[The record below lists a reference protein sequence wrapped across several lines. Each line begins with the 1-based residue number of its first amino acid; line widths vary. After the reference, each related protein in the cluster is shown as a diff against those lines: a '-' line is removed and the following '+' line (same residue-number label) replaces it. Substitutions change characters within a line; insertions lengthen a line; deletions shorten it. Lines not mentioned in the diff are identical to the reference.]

1 MGLTALDVKKLREAT
16 GVGMMQCKKALAETN
31 GDFQA
36 AVEFLR
42 KKGLDAAQKKQSR
55 IAAEGAVVT
64 VVKDNRGVVAEINC
78 ETDFVS
84 KGDDFKS
91 FAQGIAQ
98 YIWDTSPADMATL
111 KAAKES
117 EINEFTLKCGEKVD
131 IRRFE
136 IVETDGNLGFYNH
149 GGKIGILVEAS
160 GGTENQLKDIA
171 MHIAAMSPRFISE
184 DQVDEEFKKKE
195 AEIFTAQ
202 LKEQGK
208 PDKIIDNIV
217 RGKLAKLFKEI
228 CLLDQDFL
236 KDTEKTVKQFLGDVQ
251 IRRFLKF
258 NLGEGI
264 EKKEDN
270 LAEEVAKMTRV
281 Q

>member
-55 IAAEGAVVT
+55 IAAEGAIVT
-64 VVKDNRGVVAEINC
+64 FVENNRGVVAEVNC

-84 KGDDFKS
+84 KGDDFKN
-91 FAQGIAQ
+91 FADGVAR
-98 YIWDTSPADMATL
+98 YIWETTPADIAVL

-136 IVETDGNLGFYNH
+136 IFESDGGLGCYNH
-149 GGKIGILVEAS
+149 GGRIGVLVEAS
-160 GGTENQLKDIA
+160 GGTSEQLKDVA

-184 DQVDEEFKKKE
+184 DQVDEDFKNKE
-195 AEIFTAQ
+195 SEIYTAQ

-208 PDKIIDNIV
+208 PDHIIQNIV
-217 RGKLAKLFKEI
+217 RGKLAKLFKDI
-228 CLLDQDFL
+228 CLLEQAFL
-236 KDTEKTVKQFLGDVQ
+236 KDSERTVKQFLGDIQ
-251 IRRFLKF
+251 IRRFTKVH
-258 NLGEGI
+258 LGEGI

-270 LAEEVAKMTRV
+270 LADEVAKMTKV

>member
-1 MGLTALDVKKLREAT
+1 MGLTAMDVKKLREAT

-55 IAAEGAVVT
+55 IAGEGVIVT
-64 VVKDNRGVVAEINC
+64 LVENNRGVVAEINC

-84 KGDDFKS
+84 KGEDFKN
-91 FAQGIAQ
+91 FAEKVTR
-98 YIWDTSPADMATL
+98 YIWENSPIDVAAL

-136 IVETDGNLGFYNH
+136 IVETDGSFGFYNH
-149 GGKIGILVEAS
+149 GGKIGVLVEAS
-160 GGTENQLKDIA
+160 KGPETQLKDIA
-171 MHIAAMSPRFISE
+171 MHIAAMSPQFISV
-184 DQVDEEFKKKE
+184 DQVDKDFKNKE

-202 LKEQGK
+202 LKSQGK

-228 CLLDQDFL
+228 CLLEQVFL
-236 KDTEKTVKQFLGDVQ
+236 KDSEKTVKQFLGDIR
-251 IRRFLKF
+251 IRRFIKF

-264 EKKEDN
+264 ERKEDN
-270 LAEEVAKMTRV
+270 LAEEVAKMTGI